1 MFSVY
6 PLLFLITRN
15 LFEAVVYK
23 GGTMSNT
30 VCYIFNAV
38 ILVIATIVGA
48 TYPQVGS
55 ILGYVGSFIGLGL
68 IYVIPIAVYL
78 KRYRLEME
86 DPNLVKAL
94 DENRIKTVQNGKDN
108 LVSPKIAVDEGYT
121 HKISALNSSS
131 LKTSIDISM
140 QETLL
145 DVGVKPLPIDYKKY
159 YLV

>member
-1 MFSVY
+1 
-6 PLLFLITRN
+6 
-15 LFEAVVYK
+15 
-23 GGTMSNT
+23 MSNT
-30 VCYIFNAV
+30 VGLIFNAV
-38 ILVIATIVGA
+38 ILLMATTVGA

-94 DENRIKTVQNGKDN
+94 DENRIKTVQNGKN
-108 LVSPKIAVDEGYT
+108 PPTSPQIAIEEGRQL
-121 HKISALNSSS
+121 KISALNSSS
-131 LKTSIDISM
+131 QRTNTDISM

-145 DVGVKPLPIDYKKY
+145 DSGVKPQPIEYKKY
-159 YLV
+159 YFV